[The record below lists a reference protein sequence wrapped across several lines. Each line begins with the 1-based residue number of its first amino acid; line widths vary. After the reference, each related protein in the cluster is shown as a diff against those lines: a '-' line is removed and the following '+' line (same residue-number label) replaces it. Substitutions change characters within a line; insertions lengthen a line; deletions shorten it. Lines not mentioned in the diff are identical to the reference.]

1 MIKHVLNTSLLLF
14 LSIILAQANATV
26 SGKIEVFKNEKMYLL
41 EMNDALSKSFT
52 VLDSTIINEK
62 GWFSFDYKVPTAKKY
77 FLKFDLR
84 KVDILLEP
92 DVAYE
97 VYIKAPKSI
106 YATSQ
111 SFQVIYQSAFGEHQ
125 KYLFHYASE
134 LELDFYSFFEIS
146 KTFTN
151 DSIKN
156 TEITLFINKLNDKF
170 SEATQ
175 RYPWFSNEMYL
186 RTYKMFLSLGALG
199 NDSIIINYINKN
211 TDYQSQS
218 FIDLLR
224 LLTRSIIEKEN
235 LIHEKEIRNAVNSQS
250 PYLDLLKIFN
260 ENLEAKGYNNS
271 LVHLALIDAIQRKRI
286 AAITDDNFA
295 FILNHFIKTSSDKDL
310 KNIAKQLIQ
319 NHNHLKK
326 GSKAPNWTLQN
337 HKNKTVELGD
347 FKGKYLYIQFWS
359 TWNTSSLIDL
369 RLMEEL
375 YKNYNKQIEFI
386 SINVNRDENEYLHY
400 VENKKYPWTSLWFNK
415 DFELLENYAVN
426 TFPMYYL
433 IDPEGYL
440 HLSPAEKP
448 ELMLKVFNTIK
459 AGEEPKTKPYEII
472 RTYDED

>member
-1 MIKHVLNTSLLLF
+1 MIKDVLNISILLLLCVPF
-14 LSIILAQANATV
+14 MHANASV

-52 VLDSTIINEK
+52 ILDSTIINEK
-62 GWFSFDYKVPTAKKY
+62 GWFSFDYKVPAAKKY
-77 FLKFDLR
+77 FLKFDMR

-92 DVAYE
+92 YVEYE
-97 VYIKAPKSI
+97 IFIKAPKSI

-111 SFQVIYQSAFGEHQ
+111 NFQIIYQGAFGDHQ
-125 KYLFHYASE
+125 KYLFHYAAE
-134 LELDFYSFFEIS
+134 LELDFYSFFELS

-156 TEITLFINKLNDKF
+156 AESTLFVSNLNNKFN
-170 SEATQ
+170 EATQ
-175 RYPWFSNEMYL
+175 RYPWFSNDMYL
-186 RTYKMFLSLGALG
+186 RTYKMLLSLGALR
-199 NDSIIINYINKN
+199 NDSIVIDYINKH

-224 LLTRSIIEKEN
+224 LLTRSVIEKEN
-235 LIHEKEIRNAVNSQS
+235 LVHEKEIRNAVNSQS

-260 ENLEAKGYNNS
+260 ETLEAKGFSNT
-271 LVHLALIDAIQRKRI
+271 LVHLTLIDAIQRKRI

-295 FILNHFIKTSSDKDL
+295 VILSHFIKTASDDGL

-326 GSKAPNWTLQN
+326 GSKAPKWALQN
-337 HKNKTVELGD
+337 QKNKTVESSD

-386 SINVNRDENEYLHY
+386 SINVNRDENEYLNY
-400 VENKKYPWTSLWFNK
+400 IENKKYPWTSLWFNK
-415 DFELLENYAVN
+415 DFQLLENYAVN

-433 IDPEGYL
+433 INPEGYL

-448 ELMLKVFNTIK
+448 ELMLHLFNTIK